1 MTKKKDEMQ
10 ELGGSA
16 GLETIELTELK
27 EGEDTFL
34 SYGYS
39 NVKVTKNGKIVNVKL
54 PIRSSGITELIEDFK
69 EKEPKPPSKDVLVT
83 PDSDQGKQMKI
94 SEKKWV
100 KMPDLT
106 DPAYVKAYGKY
117 ESDLGIA
124 ILLKG
129 LAVTLKDKDGNEVT
143 NSDRKIEV
151 LKGMGM
157 SGPQFTQVVQDIRSM
172 TEWNEEELR
181 SFFGG
186 SSVS

>member
-1 MTKKKDEMQ
+1 MKKKDDVKEI
-10 ELGGSA
+10 GGSS
-16 GLETIELTELK
+16 GLETIQITELR

-34 SYGYS
+34 SFGYS
-39 NVKVTKNGKIVNVKL
+39 NVKVTKSGKIINVKL

-69 EKEPKPPSKDVLVT
+69 EREPKPPSKDVLVT
-83 PDSDQGKQMKI
+83 PDSEQGRQLKL
-94 SEKKWV
+94 SEKRWI
-100 KMPDLT
+100 KMPDLS
-106 DPAYVKAYGKY
+106 DPDYVKAYSKY

-129 LAVTLKDKDGNEVT
+129 LAITLKDREGNEV
-143 NSDRKIEV
+143 SDSNKKIEI

-186 SSVS
+186 SSAS